1 MSPNANKRKTLYF
14 SKPNLVMSMLHR
26 STVIPPRGIKFKKV
40 VFISHN
46 KKNEISS
53 FRTAVQKL
61 SNYFG
66 FLKLRFSRHI
76 IIFFFADVTSDV
88 RSLFDH
94 YLIFARIFNNFIAFN
109 HFGDMSLDMR
119 SVCGLQLH

>member
-1 MSPNANKRKTLYF
+1 
-14 SKPNLVMSMLHR
+14 MLHR

-76 IIFFFADVTSDV
+76 IIFFFADVTSV
-88 RSLFDH
+88 T
-94 YLIFARIFNNFIAFN
+94 NFIAFN